1 MNQVNGLV
9 FQVTE
14 ASGGIPDLVVKE
26 WYSAVLTKIE
36 QKVAP
41 FGPCLEWFFEL
52 QGDEY
57 SYEKDGEIK
66 QRTVRGTTSLICS
79 INPETGKAS
88 KMYSWYCIL
97 AGEKVEQGVNVDLGN
112 IIGAEC
118 RIMVGEAKAGKK
130 EGSSFQNVVDVNLP
144 AAQPKVVARP
154 AVAKP
159 VATKPVAA
167 SVIKPAVKIAP
178 KPAAPK
184 TPLKL
189 DVPNPDGVEDPS
201 EIGDVFEDL

>member
-1 MNQVNGLV
+1 MVNVNGLV

-14 ASGGIPDLVVKE
+14 ASGGIQDLAVKE
-26 WYSAVLTKIE
+26 WYPAVLIKIE

-66 QRTVRGTTSLICS
+66 QRGVRGTTSLICS

-97 AGEKVEQGVNVDLGN
+97 TGQKVEPGVGVDLGN
-112 IIGAEC
+112 IIGSEC
-118 RIMVGEAKAGKK
+118 RIMVSEAKAGKK
-130 EGSSFQNVVDVNLP
+130 EGSSFQNVIDVNLP
-144 AAQPKVVARP
+144 AVKAAPKVAVRP

-159 VATKPVAA
+159 VAP
-167 SVIKPAVKIAP
+167 KPAVVVP
-178 KPAAPK
+178 KAASKVAPK

-189 DVPNPDGVEDPS
+189 DVSNPDGVEDPS
-201 EIGDVFEDL
+201 EIGNVFENL

>member
-1 MNQVNGLV
+1 MADYG
-9 FQVTE
+9 
-14 ASGGIPDLVVKE
+14 
-26 WYSAVLTKIE
+26 
-36 QKVAP
+36 
-41 FGPCLEWFFEL
+41 CEL
-52 QGDEY
+52 LS

-144 AAQPKVVARP
+144 AATNKLLNKEKYKNEV
-154 AVAKP
+154 KSHIF
-159 VATKPVAA
+159 KK
-167 SVIKPAVKIAP
+167 SFLIIIKLSNLLLLIIFI
-178 KPAAPK
+178 
-184 TPLKL
+184 KL
-189 DVPNPDGVEDPS
+189 FL
-201 EIGDVFEDL
+201 IY